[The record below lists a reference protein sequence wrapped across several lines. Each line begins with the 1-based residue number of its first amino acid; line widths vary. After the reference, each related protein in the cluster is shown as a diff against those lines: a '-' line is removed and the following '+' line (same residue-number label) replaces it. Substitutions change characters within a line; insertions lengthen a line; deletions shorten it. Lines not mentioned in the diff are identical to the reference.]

1 MMNMKAAF
9 ITLVISIFLF
19 SACGREDAEKVEV
32 VEVAPS
38 TEVEVADEELPAG
51 HPMVSKPD
59 EELTTEKHPSSG
71 GAKEVRI
78 SEEIKAMWKGV
89 KLEVLDA
96 SSESKKVL
104 TLEVG
109 GTVPLEDT
117 GFKLKLEVFVPDY
130 AMFQDHIGSRSN
142 EPNNAAI
149 MVELFEGD
157 KSVARGWVFKA
168 FPDFNSYGHER
179 FQLTL
184 VEPVSSNN

>member
-1 MMNMKAAF
+1 MMNTKAAF
-9 ITLVISIFLF
+9 ITLVISLFLF
-19 SACGREDAEKVEV
+19 SACGREDTEKVEV
-32 VEVAPS
+32 VEVAPP
-38 TEVEVADEELPAG
+38 TEVEVADEGLPTG
-51 HPMVSKPD
+51 HPEVSKPV

-71 GAKEVRI
+71 GAKEVRL
-78 SEEIKAMWKGV
+78 SEEIKAMWKEV

-104 TLEVG
+104 TVEVG

-117 GFKLKLEVFVPDY
+117 GFKLKLEAFVPDY
-130 AMFQDHIGSRSN
+130 AMFEDHIGSRSN
-142 EPNNAAI
+142 EPKNAAI

-184 VEPVSSNN
+184 VGPIPSDN